1 MNKAHTFF
9 ETLTSTENP
18 LKRLGWKPYFQQQ
31 LTLDDY
37 ENTQFARVIAHH
49 RSGYV
54 LAGESGQIHLNAH
67 SSLPSMTVGDWVVLD
82 NNQQFIRLLERRSLF
97 TRKAAG
103 DKVAEQLI
111 AANVD
116 TVFIVCS
123 LNHDFNLSRIERY
136 LALVHGAE
144 VEPVIVLSKADLC
157 DNADE
162 LKSQVQKLDQ
172 LLVIETVNGL
182 EADSVAKLMSWCN
195 EGQTVAFIG
204 SSGVGK
210 STLINALLGHQ
221 EQATSHIRE
230 DDSKGRHT
238 TTSRSIH
245 ILPSGGLLMDTPG
258 MREIQLADCET
269 GVSET
274 FSDIT
279 ELAEHCH
286 FSDCQHVSE
295 PGCEVQAAIE
305 DGSLELRRL
314 NNYQKLLREQAINGA
329 TLAEKRDKDKQFGK
343 MVRSVMSEKRKRQQ
357 SY

>member
-1 MNKAHTFF
+1 MNKTHTFF

-37 ENTQFARVIAHH
+37 EDTQFARVIAHH

-67 SSLPSMTVGDWVVLD
+67 SSLPSMTVGDWVILD
-82 NNQQFIRLLERRSLF
+82 NNQQFLRLLERRSLF

-136 LALVHGAE
+136 LALVHEAE

-182 EADSVAKLMSWCN
+182 EAHSVAKLMSWCN

-210 STLINALLGHQ
+210 STLINALLGQQ

-305 DGSLELRRL
+305 DGRLELRRL

>member
-1 MNKAHTFF
+1 MSQTHTFF
-9 ETLTSTENP
+9 ETLTSSKNS
-18 LKRLGWKPYFQQQ
+18 LKRLGWKPFFQQQ
-31 LTLDDY
+31 LTLDDF
-37 ENTQFARVIAHH
+37 EDTQFARVIAHH
-49 RSGYV
+49 RSGYM
-54 LAGESGQIHLNAH
+54 LAGEGGQIHLNVH
-67 SSLPSMTVGDWVVLD
+67 SSLPYMTVGDWVILD
-82 NNQQFIRLLERRSLF
+82 QNQQFVRLLERRSLF
-97 TRKAAG
+97 SRKAAG

-136 LALVHGAE
+136 LALVRDAE

-157 DNADE
+157 DNADA
-162 LKSQVQKLDQ
+162 LKSQVQKLDP

-182 EADSVAKLMSWCN
+182 EPDSATKLMSWCN

-210 STLINALLGHQ
+210 STLVNALLGQ
-221 EQATSHIRE
+221 QAQTTSNIRE

-245 ILPSGGLLMDTPG
+245 LLPSGGLLLDTPG
-258 MREIQLADCET
+258 MREIQLADCEA

-279 ELAEHCH
+279 QLAEHCH
-286 FSDCQHVSE
+286 FSDCQHQTE
-295 PGCEVQAAIE
+295 PGCAVQAAIE
-305 DGSLELRRL
+305 KGDLDVRRF
-314 NNYQKLLREQAINGA
+314 NNYQKLLREQAMNGA
-329 TLAEKRDKDKQFGK
+329 TLAQQRAKHKRFGK
-343 MVRSVMSEKRKRQQ
+343 LVRNVMNEKRKRQQ
-357 SY
+357 NY